1 MSIVPKFS
9 LFREHR
15 CPDPQ
20 PQLYEA
26 PVNVVVRHD
35 RRRYGVPYGGELSS
49 FYVLLFTNNCVLYM
63 GCYL

>member
-15 CPDPQ
+15 CPDPK

-26 PVNVVVRHD
+26 PVNVVVRHQQ
-35 RRRYGVPYGGELSS
+35 RLYGVPYGGE
-49 FYVLLFTNNCVLYM
+49 TLYI
-63 GCYL
+63 GHISILR